1 MNFLRGRITQIIHI
15 QENWDAPP
23 RVKGSGQPK
32 LCLKFSISTDASNGE
47 LAIVSHAA
55 LEARNFRSLIF

>member
-1 MNFLRGRITQIIHI
+1 
-15 QENWDAPP
+15 
-23 RVKGSGQPK
+23 VKGSGQPK

-55 LEARNFRSLIF
+55 LEAAQLPQFDILISALA